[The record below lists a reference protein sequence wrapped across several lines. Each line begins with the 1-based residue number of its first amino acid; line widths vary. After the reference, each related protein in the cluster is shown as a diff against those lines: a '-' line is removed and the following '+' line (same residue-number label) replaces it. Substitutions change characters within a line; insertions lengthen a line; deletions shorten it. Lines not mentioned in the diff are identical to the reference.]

1 MKGSTDA
8 VALIGCL
15 PALVFG
21 NMKVGQ
27 LRTALIALDRG
38 LVSLS
43 RLFGTGFVQLFP
55 QMVALLGMF
64 GVILALAF
72 LVPGLLSWL
81 MLWLGFVGVVAVSRA
96 WVNNENRRVQIARKL
111 SDDDADTLPDLRTS
125 ALISSVMLLF
135 LVPMILKM
143 GHELYQLF
151 DAPTGASFTDWILF
165 GIDLLFRALLDWS
178 EVYGVQISEVRYES
192 LAGRHIVMLIL
203 LTIDFILIQGIVR
216 MLAIRKSIEEGVGA
230 GVKDPEMAY
239 RLGRRATPRLLAI
252 LDSEDLESG
261 EKLRVLEAIAVIG
274 DPRACPLLITKL
286 DDEVLHTTSIAALV
300 RIGHFSPL
308 FTALENDN
316 EMVQYGAISAL
327 GRIADPIAIPYIEQ
341 AAEGASEQTRVRCVK
356 SYGEMQGSR
365 ARQVL
370 ARALTDKSARV
381 RVTAVQGLGRFDTKD
396 VMIALVRKLADED
409 AEVRLAV
416 ATVLARF
423 ADARVVEP
431 LVQALEDDDERV
443 REQARRSLDHLQNV
457 VESRS
462 R

>member
-1 MKGSTDA
+1 MQGSVDS
-8 VALIGCL
+8 VALIGSL
-15 PALVFG
+15 PAFVSGSMNFG
-21 NMKVGQ
+21 Q
-27 LRTALIALDRG
+27 IRTALIALDRG

-111 SDDDADTLPDLRTS
+111 SDVDADTLPDLRLS
-125 ALISSVMLLF
+125 ALISSSMLLF

-143 GHELYQLF
+143 GHEIYDLF
-151 DAPTGASFTDWILF
+151 DAPDGASFSDWVLF
-165 GIDLLFRALLDWS
+165 GLDLLFRALLDWS
-178 EVYGVQISEVRYES
+178 EVYGVQISDVRYES
-192 LAGRHIVMLIL
+192 LAGRHVVMLIL
-203 LTIDFILIQGIVR
+203 LTIDFILIQGIMR

-239 RLGRRATPRLLAI
+239 RLGRRATPRLLVM
-252 LDSEDLESG
+252 LDSEDLESD
-261 EKLRVLEAIAVIG
+261 EKMRVLEAIAVIG
-274 DPRACPLLITKL
+274 DPRACPSLISKL
-286 DDEVLHTTSIAALV
+286 DDDVLHTTSIAALV
-300 RIGHFSPL
+300 RIKHFSPL
-308 FTALENDN
+308 FAALENDS
-316 EMVQYGAISAL
+316 EMVRNGAISAL
-327 GRIADPIAIPYIEQ
+327 GRIADPIAIPYLEEV
-341 AAEGASEQTRVRCVK
+341 ADGASEQTRVRCVK

-365 ARQVL
+365 AREAL

-396 VMIALVRKLADED
+396 VMTGLVRKLTDDD

-431 LVQALEDDDERV
+431 LVKALEDDDVRV

-457 VESRS
+457 VESR